1 MKLLE
6 SVQKAMK
13 LLPGSYINHNNEI
26 ILIPKFN
33 VYTSLNDVETDDDF
47 KVKLCEWFSRDCCK
61 ALRYQQQKR
70 LNRYYQHNTDV
81 FNAICDT
88 NFTVDNMEIIYTH
101 FGNGRNPELAKA
113 FVKSGFEVFVLKSK
127 YDHCW
132 DGYYTGNQYIYQS
145 ETYACCINDITEAKI
160 YTSKVR
166 ADAACTRLNNKVCNY
181 KFTVCGID
189 KQ

>member
-13 LLPGSYINHNNEI
+13 LLPGSYINANNEL

-33 VYTSLNDVETDDDF
+33 VYILLNDVKSNYDF
-47 KVKLCEWFSRDCCK
+47 KAKLCEWFSRDCCC

-88 NFTVDNMEIIYTH
+88 KFTIDDMEVVYTYL
-101 FGNGRNPELAKA
+101 GNGINSELSKL
-113 FVKSGFEVFVLKSK
+113 FVVDGF
-127 YDHCW
+127 
-132 DGYYTGNQYIYQS
+132 N
-145 ETYACCINDITEAKI
+145 
-160 YTSKVR
+160 
-166 ADAACTRLNNKVCNY
+166 LNLLIKER
-181 KFTVCGID
+181 